1 MIIARTS
8 LSLLV
13 ATTLYVA
20 AILFLKAAEPGLR
33 TDSGYKRKLKK
44 IEAFGANPTNRY
56 PLDRCQGD
64 CDVDAHCKN
73 GLVCFQRK
81 GHEAVPGCSGGTSD
95 SSRSDYCIDPSDV
108 DGGQP
113 NHNEAEP
120 PKENKDNP
128 PLNFLGVNPAKKD
141 FPLQE
146 CEGDCD
152 KNSDCAAGLICMQ
165 RESRNTPIPGCSGID
180 NSLTDYCVQR
190 SDNEPNVPERSV
202 SSSIS
207 DFALKLYWQ
216 SGYRWQEED
225 FERKWCMECR
235 GGTCDYGDKTYIE
248 TCGSTTSQRYDFV
261 FVDDNYA
268 MIRLHGSNLCFER
281 VSYDIFLYG
290 CDLSNQR
297 QHWYAQQGDFRGSKF
312 EISPRGMGSR
322 CVTQRHHPKADEEVE
337 LETCDGARR
346 GDTSYWTRYYN

>member
-141 FPLQE
+141 FPLQ
-146 CEGDCD
+146 GT
-152 KNSDCAAGLICMQ
+152 A
-165 RESRNTPIPGCSGID
+165 PILFSEQDTIQYYSIILKIVLLSKLDHLCRHTLFGQSAKEIA
-180 NSLTDYCVQR
+180 TKTAI
-190 SDNEPNVPERSV
+190 VP
-202 SSSIS
+202 
-207 DFALKLYWQ
+207 
-216 SGYRWQEED
+216 
-225 FERKWCMECR
+225 
-235 GGTCDYGDKTYIE
+235 
-248 TCGSTTSQRYDFV
+248 
-261 FVDDNYA
+261 
-268 MIRLHGSNLCFER
+268 
-281 VSYDIFLYG
+281 
-290 CDLSNQR
+290 
-297 QHWYAQQGDFRGSKF
+297 QG
-312 EISPRGMGSR
+312 
-322 CVTQRHHPKADEEVE
+322 
-337 LETCDGARR
+337 
-346 GDTSYWTRYYN
+346 